1 MARDRVAVLGLGGTI
16 SSEGPGS
23 LDVLDYPEQGRKLP
37 AGEIVAG
44 VPELAEIADI
54 EVATLRDIG
63 SSAISVDD
71 WFSLR
76 ERIVA
81 ACSRGAEAV
90 VVLHGTGSLEETAYF
105 LHLTLPVDNPVALV
119 GSQRPFTTVSSDAGM
134 NIVAGVRGALA
145 ARGRDAG
152 VLVVLNDEIHSA
164 REARKLANYRLNAF
178 ESPGVG
184 PLGFV
189 DGDQVTWNRV
199 GTRQH
204 TTSSMLSRID
214 YGGEL
219 CRVDVIHSYVG
230 ADGAL
235 VRAAEEA
242 GAKGLVSAGF
252 APGMPTPEQ
261 RAALLAARERGVV
274 VVQSSRAVRDRV
286 PPRRALL
293 ERGFIAGGDLS
304 PQKCRILLML
314 ALSATTGEPDA
325 VTDLFATH

>member
-16 SSEGPGS
+16 SSEGAGS
-23 LDVLDYPEQGRKLP
+23 LDVLDYPEHGRKLP

-44 VPELAEIADI
+44 VPELAQIADI
-54 EVATLRDIG
+54 EVAALRDVS
-63 SSAISVDD
+63 SSAISVGD

-76 ERIVA
+76 EQIIA

-105 LHLTLPVDNPVALV
+105 LHLTLPVDNPVVLV
-119 GSQRPFTTVSSDAGM
+119 GSQRPFTTVSSDAAM

-145 ARGRDAG
+145 ARGRDTG

-164 REARKLANYRLNAF
+164 REARKLANYRLNTF

-199 GTRQH
+199 GTKRH
-204 TTSSMLSRID
+204 TTSSMLSRFD
-214 YGGEL
+214 YGDEL
-219 CRVDVIHSYVG
+219 CRVDVIYSYVG
-230 ADGAL
+230 ADGAF

-286 PPRRALL
+286 PPRRALF

-314 ALSATTGEPDA
+314 ALSATVGESDA
-325 VTDLFATH
+325 INDLFATH